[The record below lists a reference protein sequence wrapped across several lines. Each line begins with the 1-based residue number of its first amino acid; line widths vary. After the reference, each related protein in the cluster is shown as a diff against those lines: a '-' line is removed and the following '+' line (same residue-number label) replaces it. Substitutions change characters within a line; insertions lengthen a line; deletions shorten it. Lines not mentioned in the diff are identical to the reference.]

1 MRGKLAA
8 AGRFRA
14 TLANAGL
21 TDSSPGSRGQDRAT
35 SRIRRHRLLP
45 LETPGGEA
53 KQEAG
58 SDRDERCRP
67 DVEAEAGVS
76 DEIDD
81 AGEHGRTHEPLAADE
96 VLRCDSGRD

>member
-1 MRGKLAA
+1 MRGKLAT

-21 TDSSPGSRGQDRAT
+21 TDWSPGSRGQDRPT
-35 SRIRRHRLLP
+35 SRIRRHRLFP

-58 SDRDERCRP
+58 SDSDERRRP
-67 DVEAEAGVS
+67 DVEAEAYIS

-81 AGEHGRTHEPLAADE
+81 AGEHRGTHEPLPADE
-96 VLRCDSGRD
+96 VLRRHA